1 MNYDFMLCWNLLST
15 FFKSILSLKA
25 QLSFFL
31 IKMSNLFFFLFCTLI
46 KTVLF
51 CRLLYVTV
59 KYCPICLLFFLV
71 SAVFPPLRHLLP
83 FSLVE
88 AKRSQSISNCAHL
101 YEALPTTKS
110 VPMLLHTVSS
120 FLPGISSGN
129 SACSHRLSGK
139 VHSESCMIFVCL
151 PLPSVMASF
160 H

>member
-1 MNYDFMLCWNLLST
+1 MSKP
-15 FFKSILSLKA
+15 FF
-25 QLSFFL
+25 
-31 IKMSNLFFFLFCTLI
+31 TLHPPQI
-46 KTVLF
+46 CVVLQIIV
-51 CRLLYVTV
+51 LYCTV
-59 KYCPICLLFFLV
+59 KYCPICLLFPV
-71 SAVFPPLRHLLP
+71 SADFPPLLHLLP
-83 FSLVE
+83 FPLVE

-139 VHSESCMIFVCL
+139 VHSESCMLFVCL
-151 PLPSVMASF
+151 PPPSVMTSF